1 MMSGNG
7 VVRESERRAS
17 ERGEGRFGT
26 MVGLC
31 VLLLAIYLGFKV
43 IPVMVNAYSFRDFI
57 EQEARFA
64 ALKKADQE
72 VSNRVLR
79 KAQELELPVS
89 PKDILVNRTNTHFDI
104 AVKYSVPIETP
115 VYTYQW
121 VFNEKS
127 RAPLF

>member
-1 MMSGNG
+1 
-7 VVRESERRAS
+7 
-17 ERGEGRFGT
+17 
-26 MVGLC
+26 
-31 VLLLAIYLGFKV
+31 
-43 IPVMVNAYSFRDFI
+43 MVNAYSFRDFI

-104 AVKYSVPIETP
+104 AVKYSVPIATP

-121 VFNEKS
+121 VFDEKS

>member
-1 MMSGNG
+1 MNRNTLGNE
-7 VVRESERRAS
+7 VKWHES

-64 ALKKADQE
+64 ALKKVDKEISA
-72 VSNRVLR
+72 RVLR
-79 KAQELELPVS
+79 KAQELELPIG
-89 PKDILVNRTNTHFDI
+89 PQDIRMKRTTTHFDI
-104 AVKYSVPIETP
+104 AVKYTVPIETP
-115 VYTYQW
+115 IYTYKW
-121 VFNEKS
+121 VFDEKS

>member
-7 VVRESERRAS
+7 AGREMKSRQS

-26 MVGLC
+26 LVGLC

-43 IPVMVNAYSFRDFI
+43 VPVMVNAYSFRDYI

-64 ALKKADQE
+64 GLKKADDE
-72 VSNRVLR
+72 VSKRVLR
-79 KAQELELPVS
+79 KAQELELPVG
-89 PKDILVNRTNTHFDI
+89 PKDIRLNRTPTHFDI
-104 AVKYSVPIETP
+104 AVKYTVPIETP
-115 VYTYQW
+115 VYTYKW
-121 VFNEKS
+121 VFDEKS

>member
-7 VVRESERRAS
+7 VVRESGWRAS

-72 VSNRVLR
+72 VSDRVLR
-79 KAQELELPVS
+79 KAEELELPVG
-89 PKDILVNRTNTHFDI
+89 PKDILVNRSATHFDI
-104 AVKYSVPIETP
+104 TVKYTVPIKTP
-115 VYTYQW
+115 VYTYRW
-121 VFNEKS
+121 VFDEKS

>member
-1 MMSGNG
+1 MNRNTLGNE
-7 VVRESERRAS
+7 VKWRES

-57 EQEARFA
+57 EQEARFD
-64 ALKKADQE
+64 ALKKVDKEISA
-72 VSNRVLR
+72 RVLR
-79 KAQELELPVS
+79 KAQELELPIG
-89 PKDILVNRTNTHFDI
+89 PQDIRMKRTTTHFDI
-104 AVKYSVPIETP
+104 AVKYTVPIETP
-115 VYTYQW
+115 IYTYKW
-121 VFNEKS
+121 VFDEKS

>member
-1 MMSGNG
+1 MIANAVGNG
-7 VVRESERRAS
+7 VKWRES

-43 IPVMVNAYSFRDFI
+43 VPVMVNAYAFRDYL

-64 ALKKADQE
+64 GLKKADDE
-72 VSNRVLR
+72 VSKRVLH
-79 KAQELELPVS
+79 KAQELELPIG
-89 PKDILVNRTNTHFDI
+89 PQDIRVNRTPTHFDI
-104 AVKYSVPIETP
+104 AVKYTVPIQTP

-121 VFNEKS
+121 VFDEKS